1 LVITLDSTPF
11 EQVCSS
17 WNPVVVK
24 HNGQDVAATALCH
37 VSKDSHCYAGPGKS
51 LADIEA
57 AKHTCVSKKALTPQ
71 SICYSLAKVDGRAYP
86 GGMGMSCEG
95 GSNPVTDSSVR
106 GLVSNH
112 GAGRQWCCIRNAS
125 KLPAWLQSV
134 PAHMW
139 CGAVAMRA

>member
-1 LVITLDSTPF
+1 M
-11 EQVCSS
+11 
-17 WNPVVVK
+17 VK